1 MRIKAIISY
10 NGASYYGFQTQNR
23 EDMNSIQD
31 EIEKVLSKI
40 FNRKIDIAAS
50 GRTDRGVHALGQ
62 VIHFDVDEES
72 VDLYKLRYSI
82 NCMLPK
88 DISFK
93 EMKVVNDEFH
103 SRFSAKS
110 KTYRYI
116 INTNERNVILDKLV
130 YNFSRKLDIDK
141 IKEGMNLFLGEHS
154 FISFCTNNEG
164 DYIRNIYSFTLE
176 EKEGYLIFDITGNG
190 FRRYMV
196 RMIIGT
202 LIEIGLG
209 NVSLEE
215 IKEIIETKENRRVR
229 YKAPSEGLYL
239 VNVNYGGE
247 EDDQN

>member
-1 MRIKAIISY
+1 MRIKCIISY
-10 NGASYYGFQTQNR
+10 YGSNYFGFQTQNK
-23 EDMNSIQD
+23 EEMNSIQD

-40 FNRKIDIAAS
+40 FDTHIDIHAS

-62 VIHFDVDEES
+62 VIHFDVEQEN
-72 VDLYKLRYSI
+72 VDLYRLRYSI

-88 DISFK
+88 DIFIK
-93 EMKVVNDEFH
+93 EMEIVNEEFH
-103 SRFSAKS
+103 SRFSAKT

-116 INTNERNVILDKLV
+116 INQNERNVILDKLV
-130 YNFSRKLDIDK
+130 YNHSRKLDVEK

-164 DYIRNIYSFTLE
+164 DYTRTIYSFTLE
-176 EKEGYLIFDITGNG
+176 EKEGYLIFNITGNG

-209 NVSLEE
+209 NLSSNEVKNLLNNEE
-215 IKEIIETKENRRVR
+215 MNRVR

-239 VNVNYGGE
+239 VEVNYGGE
-247 EDDQN
+247 AND